1 MKTKEPKIKKY
12 KVVDRDGRTTVSL
25 LEKSADGKRHS
36 ACSQKQIYMK
46 TLPDGQVVKKLE
58 TRSQMIRRLCNQL
71 GVEY

>member
-12 KVVDRDGRTTVSL
+12 KVIDKDGWTTVSL
-25 LEKSADGKRHS
+25 LEKSADGKWHS

-46 TLPDGQVVKKLE
+46 TLPDGQVVRKLE